1 MEIPRRA
8 KNDRREKGDRKEMHE
23 LSIADSPRTEADM
36 PTDLL
41 AGLLMERARQPRVT
55 AASPDTLPPKVYGV
69 MAVTTLLTFAT
80 LATGYQALFTHSVF
94 A

>member
-1 MEIPRRA
+1 MDKIEHRHVPL
-8 KNDRREKGDRKEMHE
+8 G
-23 LSIADSPRTEADM
+23 EAQV

-41 AGLLMERARQPRVT
+41 AGLLMERAD
-55 AASPDTLPPKVYGV
+55 ASPVQRPEQDSLSAKIWAV

-80 LATGYQALFTHSVF
+80 LTTGYQMLFSHPIF

>member
-1 MEIPRRA
+1 
-8 KNDRREKGDRKEMHE
+8 MHQR
-23 LSIADSPRTEADM
+23 STADFPRTEAHL

-41 AGLLMERARQPRVT
+41 AGLLMERAHQPRVT
-55 AASPDTLPPKVYGV
+55 APASEKLPPKVYGV

-80 LATGYQALFTHSVF
+80 LATGYQTLFTHSVF

>member
-1 MEIPRRA
+1 
-8 KNDRREKGDRKEMHE
+8 MHE

-41 AGLLMERARQPRVT
+41 AGLLMERARQPRVI
-55 AASPDTLPPKVYGV
+55 AASPDELPPKVYGV

-80 LATGYQALFTHSVF
+80 LATGYQTLFTHSVF